1 MVKKMTDHD
10 LYMYLKTLFLENGNI
25 SESEISKKIGL
36 TQQNFNR
43 KLKAG
48 TLKFLEVQ
56 KILDSLGYKVFI
68 EKDGKQKEM
77 K

>member
-1 MVKKMTDHD
+1 MKEKD
-10 LYMYLKTLFLENGNI
+10 LYMLIKMLLLENGNM
-25 SESEISKKIGL
+25 SETAMAQKVKMS
-36 TQQNFNR
+36 QANFNR

-56 KILDSLGYKVFI
+56 EILNALGYTVYA
-68 EKDGKQKEM
+68 EKDGKKIEL

>member
-1 MVKKMTDHD
+1 MTEKD
-10 LYMYLKTLFLENGNI
+10 LYMFIKMLLLENGNM
-25 SESEISKKIGL
+25 SETAMAEKIGINQ
-36 TQQNFNR
+36 TNFNR

-56 KILDSLGYKVFI
+56 EILNALGYTVYA
-68 EKDGKQKEM
+68 EKDGKKIEM

>member
-1 MVKKMTDHD
+1 MNEKG
-10 LYMYLKTLFLENGNI
+10 LYMLIKMFLLENGNM
-25 SESEISKKIGL
+25 SETAMAKKIGMK
-36 TQQNFNR
+36 QANFNR

-56 KILDSLGYKVFI
+56 EILNALGYTVYA
-68 EKDGKQKEM
+68 EKDGKKIEL

>member
-1 MVKKMTDHD
+1 MNEKELYMMVKM
-10 LYMYLKTLFLENGNI
+10 LLLEHGNM
-25 SESEISKKIGL
+25 SETTMAKKIGMK
-36 TQQNFNR
+36 QANFNR

-56 KILDSLGYKVFI
+56 EILNALGYTVYA
-68 EKDGKQKEM
+68 EKDGKKIEM

>member
-1 MVKKMTDHD
+1 MNEKG
-10 LYMYLKTLFLENGNI
+10 LYMLIKMFLLENGNM
-25 SESEISKKIGL
+25 SETTMAKKIGMK
-36 TQQNFNR
+36 QANFNR

-56 KILDSLGYKVFI
+56 EILNALGYTVYA
-68 EKDGKQKEM
+68 EKDGKKIEL

>member
-1 MVKKMTDHD
+1 MKEKD
-10 LYMYLKTLFLENGNI
+10 LYMLIKMLLLENGNM
-25 SESEISKKIGL
+25 SETAMAEKIGMNQ
-36 TQQNFNR
+36 TNFNR

-56 KILDSLGYKVFI
+56 EILDALGYTVYA
-68 EKDGKQKEM
+68 EKDGKKIEL

>member
-1 MVKKMTDHD
+1 MKEKD
-10 LYMYLKTLFLENGNI
+10 LYMLIKMLLLENGNM
-25 SESEISKKIGL
+25 SETAMAGKIGMNQ
-36 TQQNFNR
+36 TNFNR

-56 KILDSLGYKVFI
+56 EILNALGYTVYA
-68 EKDGKQKEM
+68 EKDGKKIEL

>member
-1 MVKKMTDHD
+1 MNEKG
-10 LYMYLKTLFLENGNI
+10 LYMLVKTLLLENGNM
-25 SESEISKKIGL
+25 SETAMAKKIGINQ
-36 TQQNFNR
+36 TNFNR

-56 KILDSLGYKVFI
+56 EILNALGYTVYA
-68 EKDGKQKEM
+68 EKNGKKIEM